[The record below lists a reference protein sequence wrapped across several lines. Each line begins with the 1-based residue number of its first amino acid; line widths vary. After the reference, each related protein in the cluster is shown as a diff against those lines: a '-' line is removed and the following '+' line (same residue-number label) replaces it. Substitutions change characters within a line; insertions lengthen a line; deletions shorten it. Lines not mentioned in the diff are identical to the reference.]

1 MTEQLGKQQEI
12 IMRSPRCHSISMRM
26 KIIELIVKLTHYL
39 INEQQINN
47 LLPVSKLPHDTLRE
61 IVIIY
66 LKISAISV
74 KNETIEFINEQRQ
87 RGFRKFIID
96 ENISD
101 YVHDKFGVY
110 ESNDINEINLSNY
123 LKSLELNKNEEVIE
137 IDENEDVND
146 EKGVEEEDEE
156 DEEFYDEF
164 EDDLNDYHKEI
175 NNSEI
180 FTSNGLEFNYQDET
194 IDMARE
200 ILGQCITGD
209 EADLLYYSMNYVSDN
224 DIDAEL
230 IYR

>member
-1 MTEQLGKQQEI
+1 M
-12 IMRSPRCHSISMRM
+12 
-26 KIIELIVKLTHYL
+26 
-39 INEQQINN
+39 
-47 LLPVSKLPHDTLRE
+47 
-61 IVIIY
+61 
-66 LKISAISV
+66 
-74 KNETIEFINEQRQ
+74 
-87 RGFRKFIID
+87 
-96 ENISD
+96 
-101 YVHDKFGVY
+101 
-110 ESNDINEINLSNY
+110 SNDNVGF
-123 LKSLELNKNEEVIE
+123 NEEVIE